1 MLQLSLV
8 LGSACDTVNGGG
20 CVRCSG
26 MQRIGDTLSS
36 LATEAAFNRE
46 TDGVVKY
53 ASGKQVYRNSV
64 WISKALCIPVLV

>member
-1 MLQLSLV
+1 MVAAAL
-8 LGSACDTVNGGG
+8 
-20 CVRCSG
+20 
-26 MQRIGDTLSS
+26 GDTLSS

-64 WISKALCIPVLV
+64 WISKALCILCEPQHAF